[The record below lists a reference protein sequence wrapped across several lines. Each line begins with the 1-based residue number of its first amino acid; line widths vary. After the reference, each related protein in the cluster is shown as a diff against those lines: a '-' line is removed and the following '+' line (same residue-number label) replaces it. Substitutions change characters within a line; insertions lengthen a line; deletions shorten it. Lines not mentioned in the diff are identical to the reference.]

1 MPHQG
6 WQQLILQIKYWLSRT
21 SSPEELMS
29 WRPQTSIKPVPH
41 TGRLREFILF
51 PTDYLFHRFIPQDFF
66 ILIASGTSEGLPTV
80 LKQAL
85 ESFSQFISDDFE
97 ECCFYC
103 VQNHISIWD
112 YYGTNPGDN
121 RIPAVLNEMW
131 VEYLIQA
138 AAATSQ
144 LTLKRKC

>member
-1 MPHQG
+1 MFQA
-6 WQQLILQIKYWLSRT
+6 L
-21 SSPEELMS
+21 
-29 WRPQTSIKPVPH
+29 
-41 TGRLREFILF
+41 
-51 PTDYLFHRFIPQDFF
+51 IPQDFF
-66 ILIASGTSEGLPTV
+66 ILLTSGVSEGEQSV
-80 LKQAL
+80 LNKAL
-85 ESFSQFISDDFE
+85 ESFTRFISDDFE

-138 AAATSQ
+138 AAATSH
-144 LTLKRKC
+144 LTLKIKC